1 MRVLGSSEDPKH
13 NIPIHTFDFV
23 ISYFSNMNQ
32 MRLRHRMFAKIK
44 TIMATRNDPE
54 NSIP

>member
-1 MRVLGSSEDPKH
+1 MRVLGSSEDSKH
-13 NIPIHTFDFV
+13 NIPTHTFDFV